1 MTDGFNCK
9 GCVKTLSDTPH
20 NSSLDTK
27 APLRILIG
35 ADTFPPNVNGAANFG
50 SRLAAGLT
58 ERGHAVQVEAPAYN
72 SKHGAFLEKHDGA
85 QFIVHRVYSWRW
97 YPHDWLRFV
106 LPWRSQAHAARILDE
121 VKPDVVHIQ
130 SHIVVGRGL
139 ARQAAKR
146 GIRVI
151 GTNHFMPENIIDH
164 TRLPH
169 FARKWAIRAAW
180 KDASSTFGFCDAVTS
195 PSRKAADFLETET
208 HLEHV
213 HAISCGIDA
222 ALYTPNFEPRSQNRV
237 IFVGRVSGEKH
248 LEVLMNAIALIAPVF
263 DVQLEIVGGG
273 DQMNQL
279 KQLTRE
285 LGIDT
290 RVTFTGYVTD
300 RQLRAAL
307 TRSTVFAMPSIAELQ
322 SIATME
328 AMALIAPALDVQLE
342 IVGGGDQ
349 MNQLKQLT
357 RELGIDTRVTFT
369 GYVTDGQLRAALTRS
384 TVFAMP
390 SIAELQSIATMEAMA
405 SGLPIV
411 AANAMALP
419 HLVHDGENGFLFE
432 PGNAK
437 DLADKLSRVLRLPDA
452 ELRAMKE
459 ASLRYI
465 GAHDIQR
472 TLSIFEQL
480 YRGEKV
486 TDPVTDASLDEQVP

>member
-1 MTDGFNCK
+1 ML
-9 GCVKTLSDTPH
+9 KTLSDTPH
-20 NSSLDTK
+20 DSPIDVK

-72 SKHGAFLEKHDGA
+72 ATHGAFLEKHDGT

-121 VKPDVVHIQ
+121 IKPDVVHIQ

-151 GTNHFMPENIIDH
+151 ATNHFMPENIIDH

-169 FARKWAIRAAW
+169 FARNWAIRAAW
-180 KDASSTFGFCDAVTS
+180 KDASSTFAYCEAVTS

-208 HLEHV
+208 NLDHV

-222 ALYTPNFEPRSQNRV
+222 ALYTPNFEPRTENRV

-248 LEVLMNAIALIAPVF
+248 LEVLMKAIALV
-263 DVQLEIVGGG
+263 D
-273 DQMNQL
+273 
-279 KQLTRE
+279 
-285 LGIDT
+285 
-290 RVTFTGYVTD
+290 
-300 RQLRAAL
+300 
-307 TRSTVFAMPSIAELQ
+307 
-322 SIATME
+322 
-328 AMALIAPALDVQLE
+328 PALDVQLE

-357 RELGIDTRVTFT
+357 RELGVDSRVTFT
-369 GYVTDGQLRAALTRS
+369 GYVTDEQLRAALTRS

-405 SGLPIV
+405 SGLPVV

-419 HLVHDGENGFLFE
+419 HLVHDGENGYLFE

-437 DLADKLSRVLRLPDA
+437 DLADKLSRVLRLSDA
-452 ELRAMKE
+452 ELRSLKE

-465 GAHDIQR
+465 AAHDIQR

-486 TDPVTDASLDEQVP
+486 TDPVTDASLDEQVS